1 MAVWRLIA
9 HHEEPDAQLQAFLD
23 LGWIAIG
30 WTRAGDLRERSPA
43 SDGDIAQLILAANP
57 ESTNARL
64 GGPSLWR
71 FYAEVEVGDLVIV
84 GGLNQRRAVM
94 RVAGDYIF
102 VPRPRAAVFR
112 GYGHWRAAEYVAC
125 DPEALWAGCGSG
137 FAAGENARWT
147 LARCTG
153 GGVDQVAH

>member
-9 HHEEPDAQLQAFLD
+9 HHAHPDAQIQAFLD

-30 WTRAGDLRERSPA
+30 WSGVGDLRQIRPA
-43 SDGDIAQLILAANP
+43 SGAAITPLVQAAYPQLD
-57 ESTNARL
+57 NAHL

-71 FYAEVEVGDLVIV
+71 FYIEMAVGDLVIV
-84 GGLNQRRAVM
+84 GDGTRRRAVV
-94 RVAGDYIF
+94 RVAGDYVF
-102 VPRPRAAVFR
+102 RPAPRDAVLR

-137 FAAGENARWT
+137 LADGENARWT
-147 LARCTG
+147 LARCAG
-153 GGVDQVAH
+153 GGVPPLA